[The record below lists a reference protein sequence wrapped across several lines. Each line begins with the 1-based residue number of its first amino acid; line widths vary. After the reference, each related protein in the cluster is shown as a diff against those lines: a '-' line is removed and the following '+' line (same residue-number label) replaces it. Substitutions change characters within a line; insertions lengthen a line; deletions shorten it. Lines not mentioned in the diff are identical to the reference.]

1 MNCPLSERASLFGS
15 LPTKTG
21 APTVPAAGLIGAT
34 LLPMPPALD
43 GTLA

>member
-1 MNCPLSERASLFGS
+1 MASLFGS

-21 APTVPAAGLIGAT
+21 VPTSPVTGLTGAT
-34 LLPMPPALD
+34 LLPEAPALE